1 LARPWGRFI
10 VTVGIVLRKK
20 VRGGHL
26 KMDSEVVKVR
36 VAGIFGGSPTN
47 EVAEEQLQ
55 EGDTPYTMLKRLDKR
70 KVFGRKF
77 FSVLMKRDS
86 AIFLLNGDRLGPPEL
101 KCQKLAAGDELSVLS
116 AIAGG

>member
-20 VRGGHL
+20 VKVGSLRMH
-26 KMDSEVVKVR
+26 SEIVNVR
-36 VAGIFGGSPTN
+36 VAGIFGGLPTN

-70 KVFGRKF
+70 KVFGRKI
-77 FSVLMKRDS
+77 FSALIKRDA
-86 AIFLLNGDRLGPPEL
+86 AIFLLNGNRLDPSEL
-101 KCQKLAAGDELSVLS
+101 KLHKLAAGDEMSVLS